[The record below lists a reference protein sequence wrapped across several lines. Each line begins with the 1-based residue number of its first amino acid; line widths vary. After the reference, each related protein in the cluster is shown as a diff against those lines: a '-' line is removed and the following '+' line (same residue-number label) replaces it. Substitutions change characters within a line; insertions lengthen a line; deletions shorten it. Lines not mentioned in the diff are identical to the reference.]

1 MSLSEATIRKQFN
14 ALHITKAYFNNS
26 LFSTECSVGK
36 FIISRLEC
44 PEDNVLEGRAR
55 RIKVENKRLLVYSKY
70 SLVLLFGRNTRNAF
84 ISCLVIT
91 ISFELLV
98 RGKGKFRRLISFH
111 KNEKT
116 IKTK

>member
-1 MSLSEATIRKQFN
+1 M
-14 ALHITKAYFNNS
+14 
-26 LFSTECSVGK
+26 GK

-70 SLVLLFGRNTRNAF
+70 SLVLLFGRNTTNAF
-84 ISCLVIT
+84 HCLVIT